1 MRMAQLG
8 LKEDI
13 ISSEDL
19 WQCTTCYTCEER
31 CPRGVP
37 IVDVVIALRNIA
49 VANGKMFPA
58 HKKTGQNLVA
68 YGHTVAINDKIKA
81 QRKELGLDEVPPT
94 VLANEKAMADL
105 SVILEATG
113 FKKLVE

>member
-1 MRMAQLG
+1 MAQRCA
-8 LKEDI
+8 
-13 ISSEDL
+13 SSAEPALQDVPR
-19 WQCTTCYTCEER
+19 ER
-31 CPRGVP
+31 
-37 IVDVVIALRNIA
+37 LR
-49 VANGKMFPA
+49 
-58 HKKTGQNLVA
+58 HTGQNLVA

-105 SVILEATG
+105 SEILEATG